1 MGGNCKT
8 YSRWTLQPC
17 ILWSL
22 LKVHLLRAVCAW
34 APSRES
40 LLNIGAGSAPD
51 PRVSL
56 WEDAGADVFK
66 TLPGD
71 SEAQPETQARGPHAW
86 GGRSLSTPSILLDL
100 AHLGGE
106 LGSSALE
113 ADLKHHP
120 DQQRAPPPPLPGA
133 VCPWNGIF
141 VLLPCRWC
149 VGPACCVRGGA
160 GLCPMGPSTLCA
172 YPGHSP
178 LTQGESILTV
188 FCFCFC
194 FYKKCLHTPF

>member
-1 MGGNCKT
+1 MLGLPQT
-8 YSRWTLQPC
+8 
-17 ILWSL
+17 
-22 LKVHLLRAVCAW
+22 H
-34 APSRES
+34 
-40 LLNIGAGSAPD
+40 GS
-51 PRVSL
+51 VFGQ
-56 WEDAGADVFK
+56 DAGADVFK
-66 TLPGD
+66 AFPGD

-106 LGSSALE
+106 LGSSAVE

-120 DQQRAPPPPLPGA
+120 DQQRAPPPHPRPGA
-133 VCPWNGIF
+133 VCPRNGIF

-149 VGPACCVRGGA
+149 VGPACCVGGGA

-172 YPGHSP
+172 YPGRSL

-194 FYKKCLHTPF
+194 FFTRNACTHLFNL